1 MDSNQRTVAC
11 RVQGVDE
18 TSLPI
23 GPEEAFVLAQVDG
36 KTTSADLAL
45 ATGLSREQL
54 EGALTRLIA
63 LGAIRFEEVD
73 QASEPRPQPRSEG
86 AGASSRLERPAIE
99 APRRTET
106 PHQAAAALYDPSELD
121 EAAELDLIRKRRILD
136 LFYALDS
143 STHYEVLGVPR
154 AADKKEIKDAY
165 YDAVRQYHPD
175 RFFGKQLGSF
185 KTKLERIFQRM
196 TEAHDLLTRKKTRD
210 EYDAYLRGSERNASE
225 DRLLSDERARA
236 AEVEQA
242 RRRIEE
248 TARLMERVARN
259 PPDTAPPASPHGLAP
274 RPISEDE
281 RRRALARRLG
291 RSGPPAGAT
300 TSSAPPREPPREA
313 VAEDLRR
320 MWEQRVL
327 AARQQQVDQYLATAQ
342 DALKRDEAV
351 AAANALRIA
360 ASLAPDD
367 AGITALLEQA
377 TVRAAADLAQSYVE
391 QAQYEE
397 RSGRWL
403 AAARSYDR
411 AVRGKESP
419 RLHERIAHCL
429 LEGEG
434 DVREA
439 SDHARR
445 ALALA
450 PDNVEY
456 RITLARVYLK
466 AGLRQSAIGEFERA
480 GQIAPNDDNVKSW
493 LRRIKRGEL

>member
-1 MDSNQRTVAC
+1 MLS
-11 RVQGVDE
+11 
-18 TSLPI
+18 
-23 GPEEAFVLAQVDG
+23 QVDG
-36 KTTSADLAL
+36 RTESADLAI

-54 EGALTRLIA
+54 EGALTRLVA
-63 LGAIRFEEVD
+63 LGAIRFQLRPED
-73 QASEPRPQPRSEG
+73 PEPRAQARPDRGSG
-86 AGASSRLERPAIE
+86 AIRLDRPAIE
-99 APRRTET
+99 APTGAGT
-106 PHQAAAALYDPSELD
+106 PHHHPAAALYDPAELD
-121 EAAELDLIRKRRILD
+121 EAAELDLVRKRRILD
-136 LFYALDS
+136 LYYALDT
-143 STHYEVLGVPR
+143 STHYEVIGVPR
-154 AADKKEIKDAY
+154 SADKKEIKDAY
-165 YDAVRQYHPD
+165 YEAVRQFHPD
-175 RFFGKQLGSF
+175 RFFGKNLGTF
-185 KTKLERIFQRM
+185 KVKLERIFQRM
-196 TEAHDLLTRKKTRD
+196 TEAHDLLTRKKSRD
-210 EYDAYLRGSERNASE
+210 EYDAYLRASERNATA
-225 DRLLSDERARA
+225 DRLLSDERTRA

-259 PPDTAPPASPHGLAP
+259 APDSAPPASPRGAAP
-274 RPISEDE
+274 RPISEED

-291 RSGPPAGAT
+291 RSGPPPGAAG
-300 TSSAPPREPPREA
+300 SSAPPREPQREA

-327 AARQQQVDQYLATAQ
+327 LARKQQVDQYLAAAQ

-360 ASLAPDD
+360 ASLAPEDT
-367 AGITALLEQA
+367 GIAALLEHA
-377 TVRAAADLAQSYVE
+377 TGRASADLAQSYVE

-397 RSGRWL
+397 RSGRWE
-403 AAARSYDR
+403 AAARSYER

-429 LEGEG
+429 IECDG

-439 SDHARR
+439 SEHARR

-450 PDNVEY
+450 PDNVDY
-456 RITLARVYLK
+456 RVTLARVYLK

-480 GQIAPNDDNVKSW
+480 AQIAPDDGNVKNW